1 LDICIGRVLLSIF
14 SVYKSKIFAYRLQP
28 TVKIILHDLKAHS
41 YGFPQWVGVAFDI
54 ICHLK
59 IQKISS

>member
-41 YGFPQWVGVAFDI
+41 YGFPQWVGLAFDI
-54 ICHLK
+54 I
-59 IQKISS
+59 